1 MKRLVLFL
9 LILFPIWAGADCYCT
24 CIKGQNQ
31 AICDSAIGDAQTTST
46 TTSETGALTG
56 EFAELRGFLA
66 ISPKARF
73 DAAVNAGDFRVLMVE
88 GYLLEVP
95 PHAQVPCYG
104 VHVIP
109 QTTDSPLSEEHA
121 ELIRR
126 ARAYAAEYNLLLQ
139 QKPLYRLRLLQ
150 HILDNLRA
158 GTLPNKR
165 LHWPSLLI

>member
-1 MKRLVLFL
+1 MERGPLRTL
-9 LILFPIWAGADCYCT
+9 LGIVCFVSF
-24 CIKGQNQ
+24 
-31 AICDSAIGDAQTTST
+31 SASGDAQTPST
-46 TTSETGALTG
+46 ATSETG

-109 QTTDSPLSEEHA
+109 QTMDSPLSEEHA

-126 ARAYAAEYNLLLQ
+126 ARAYAAEFNLLLQ

-150 HILDNLRA
+150 HILENLRT
-158 GTLPNKR
+158 GTPPNKR